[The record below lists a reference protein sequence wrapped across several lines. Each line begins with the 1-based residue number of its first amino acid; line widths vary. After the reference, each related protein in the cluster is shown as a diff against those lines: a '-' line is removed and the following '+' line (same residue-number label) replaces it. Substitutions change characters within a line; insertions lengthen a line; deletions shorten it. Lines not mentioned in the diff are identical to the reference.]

1 MQFSTKEDIE
11 APIEDVFAMLSEFDQ
26 FERSAI
32 RRGIEVQRIG
42 TQTGKGMAWNARF
55 LLRGKERDM
64 RLDLVE
70 HDRPN
75 GMQVD
80 AHSDGIDGTMKLE
93 LVALSQQRTR
103 MAIVLNLKPKTLPA
117 RLLIQSMKLAKANLT
132 KRFKLKVASY
142 AKSLEDR
149 HSRMA

>member
-11 APIEDVFAMLSEFDQ
+11 APSADVFALLSDFDL

-32 RRGIEVQRIG
+32 RRGIEVQRVAEPAAG
-42 TQTGKGMAWNARF
+42 LAWNTRF
-55 LLRGKERDM
+55 LLRGRQREM

-70 HDRPN
+70 FDTPN
-75 GMQVD
+75 GLQVS
-80 AHSDGIDGTMKLE
+80 ARSDGIDGLMTLD

-103 MAIVLNLKPKTLPA
+103 MAIVLNLKPKTLSA

-132 KRFKLKVASY
+132 KRFKLKVAAY

-149 HSRMA
+149 HRRTA